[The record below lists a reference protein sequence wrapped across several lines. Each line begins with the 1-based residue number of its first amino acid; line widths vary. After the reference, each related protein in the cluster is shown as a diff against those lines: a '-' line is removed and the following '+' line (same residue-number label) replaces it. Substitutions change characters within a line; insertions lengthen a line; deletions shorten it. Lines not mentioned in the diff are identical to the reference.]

1 MPLYWKEFRRAYVEL
16 ETLKC
21 EFITTPIMILTAT
34 APPEVFNSISKLVRN
49 PVVSKGSMN
58 RPNVKLYCEELPCH
72 SRQSFNDFALRVSEI
87 AGDRCTIVYTNF
99 IENIGPII
107 SELSDL
113 GHTCVGYYGEMD
125 PQARLE
131 SYTRWKSGDAQII
144 VATAA
149 FGMGIDHPGIRHV
162 IRYGVP
168 DSLCSWVQEFGRAGR
183 DGQAAT
189 ATCLY
194 SASDTDH
201 AGAWIKDNLYNFSFC
216 DRILGE
222 YSTAWKFVWSNF
234 AGKCRRQVLF
244 EEFQDPA
251 RLPDVVCS
259 ECCDVCEKKNENEI
273 VNDLKEELKILINAI
288 DTLRQKGEKKIAEWI
303 RGSSLAWTQPY
314 NKQSTSYGNH
324 RGHSQNWWRTFM
336 KQCHVVGLVNRKLK
350 SMVKRSGHYSV
361 FGVYEVTQKGRDF
374 ISTDGKEE
382 VMLPCIDDVDSIQT
396 SSPDASSESC
406 HEGNKRVRHGKGTHA
421 IITVRRMMSEK
432 ENWVKLSDASEC
444 QYPGVFS
451 DKQKQC
457 VYYTSNFSE
466 LSSSSEPDPHF
477 LWTDIQLS
485 KGKVNNYSS
494 TFDIDGK
501 KEEFVY
507 RSAPCNGVKVCSEP
521 GCDYV
526 ASIRDQR
533 ACKKHPKMPLHK
545 TNTTAS
551 KCPVQFAY
559 LFPKNTDDKR
569 RWIFGFVRQQKENTN
584 NLHNHAIH
592 GASRLLSATKQNIA
606 NAAQLNPTLTPMEV
620 AQGKG
625 IGYIPGTVDHAGAHL
640 GRISNALKKGK
651 NPSQWNVQ
659 NFETIADDIDA
670 SEENIGGSTGNV
682 RRVKEL
688 CRPYLVSAGI
698 EGGIQYIFTMNP
710 FQCKVLS
717 TAEFIEC
724 DLTYNESIEY
734 RYLFNAVAFNDD
746 TMEWVVVARVRLD
759 KEGSKGYMV
768 LRTKRCS
775 KSVLLTIPSSK
786 WENHSKALLQIGVMQ
801 KLLDLGQLL
810 VKIWEVNC

>member
-1 MPLYWKEFRRAYVEL
+1 MHIYMHTYTGNNLEKQCIFVRTLSGEVIHAYLPANSKIRAIKKIIQGIKCEVQQLYFGRKLLFDHRTLPQTALPNEAHLDLKFRLVGGPNYFCDICDDPGVYTCSQCDQVTCADCCTRVHKHPKRKSHTPQQLETPQNTPKSLLCTSTVSPMSSSDHNFSDDDDFPISPSLDTVLTQATRIATLAQHFNLTSFNEFQQEIIDAALAKKDTIVIQPTGSGKSLCFQFPPIHEQKKAIVVTPTISLMQDQVKNLEQKGIKAIYLGSAQLDKTAEGRAFADDSINLVYVTPEWIAKESNKLKLVQLQSNNKLSLIAIDEAHLCHYWKEFRRAYVEL

-125 PQARLE
+125 PKSRLE

-259 ECCDVCEKKNENEI
+259 ECCDVCEKKNENEM
-273 VNDLKEELKILINAI
+273 DL
-288 DTLRQKGEKKIAEWI
+288 
-303 RGSSLAWTQPY
+303 
-314 NKQSTSYGNH
+314 
-324 RGHSQNWWRTFM
+324 
-336 KQCHVVGLVNRKLK
+336 
-350 SMVKRSGHYSV
+350 
-361 FGVYEVTQKGRDF
+361 
-374 ISTDGKEE
+374 
-382 VMLPCIDDVDSIQT
+382 
-396 SSPDASSESC
+396 
-406 HEGNKRVRHGKGTHA
+406 
-421 IITVRRMMSEK
+421 
-432 ENWVKLSDASEC
+432 
-444 QYPGVFS
+444 
-451 DKQKQC
+451 
-457 VYYTSNFSE
+457 
-466 LSSSSEPDPHF
+466 
-477 LWTDIQLS
+477 
-485 KGKVNNYSS
+485 
-494 TFDIDGK
+494 
-501 KEEFVY
+501 
-507 RSAPCNGVKVCSEP
+507 
-521 GCDYV
+521 
-526 ASIRDQR
+526 
-533 ACKKHPKMPLHK
+533 
-545 TNTTAS
+545 
-551 KCPVQFAY
+551 
-559 LFPKNTDDKR
+559 
-569 RWIFGFVRQQKENTN
+569 
-584 NLHNHAIH
+584 
-592 GASRLLSATKQNIA
+592 
-606 NAAQLNPTLTPMEV
+606 
-620 AQGKG
+620 
-625 IGYIPGTVDHAGAHL
+625 
-640 GRISNALKKGK
+640 
-651 NPSQWNVQ
+651 
-659 NFETIADDIDA
+659 
-670 SEENIGGSTGNV
+670 
-682 RRVKEL
+682 
-688 CRPYLVSAGI
+688 
-698 EGGIQYIFTMNP
+698 
-710 FQCKVLS
+710 
-717 TAEFIEC
+717 
-724 DLTYNESIEY
+724 
-734 RYLFNAVAFNDD
+734 
-746 TMEWVVVARVRLD
+746 
-759 KEGSKGYMV
+759 
-768 LRTKRCS
+768 
-775 KSVLLTIPSSK
+775 
-786 WENHSKALLQIGVMQ
+786 
-801 KLLDLGQLL
+801 
-810 VKIWEVNC
+810 